1 MSFAN
6 PAFLAALAVLPIG
19 ALLYA
24 QARRRRRRF
33 AVRFPA
39 AATVAAVS
47 VAVPAWRRRIP
58 LALVA
63 LAAAALA
70 VALARPQKTIAV
82 PIERA
87 SVVLITDSSRSM
99 LADDVSPTRLEAARD
114 AADNF
119 VDRAPD
125 KLQIGFV
132 AFSTAPHTVIDPT
145 LEHDTIREAI
155 EGLQADGGTATGD
168 ALIAA
173 LERLKVR
180 RGKDGRRA
188 PAAIILLSDGKTTVG
203 SDPLAAARQAGRLR
217 IPIFTVALGT
227 DQGILPGNGFQ
238 PPVSVPPDPETLRR
252 IAKAS
257 GGRAYEVAD
266 AKELD
271 RIYQT
276 LGSKVGTKREK
287 REVTSAFAGAG
298 LLLLLAGLGTGLRW
312 RGRLP

>member
-6 PAFLAALAVLPIG
+6 PAFLAALAIVPIG
-19 ALLYA
+19 ALIYA
-24 QARRRRRRF
+24 QQRRRRKRY

-39 AATVAAVS
+39 APTLAAIAP
-47 VAVPAWRRRIP
+47 AVPAWRRRVPP
-58 LALVA
+58 LLLAV
-63 LAAAALA
+63 AAASLA
-70 VALARPQKTIAV
+70 VALARPQKTVAV

-99 LADDVSPTRLEAARD
+99 LADDVDPTRLEAATD
-114 AADNF
+114 AAENF

-132 AFSTAPHTVIDPT
+132 GFSTSPHTVIDPT
-145 LEHDTIREAI
+145 VDHDTIRDAI
-155 EGLQADGGTATGD
+155 GGLQADGGTATGD

-203 SDPLAAARQAGRLR
+203 TDPLEAARQARQLR
-217 IPIFTVALGT
+217 IPVFTVALGT
-227 DQGILPGNGFQ
+227 DGGILPGTSFQ
-238 PPVSVPPDPETLRR
+238 PPVSVPPDPETLRQ
-252 IAKAS
+252 IARLS

-266 AKELD
+266 SQELD
-271 RIYQT
+271 RIYQS
-276 LGSKVGTKREK
+276 LGSKVGTKRET
-287 REVTSAFAGAG
+287 REATSAFAGAG
-298 LLLLLAGLGTGLRW
+298 LLLLLAGLATGLRW

>member
-19 ALLYA
+19 ALIYA
-24 QARRRRRRF
+24 QSRRRRKRF

-47 VAVPAWRRRIP
+47 VSVPAWRRRIP
-58 LALVA
+58 MLLLAC
-63 LAAAALA
+63 AATVLA
-70 VALARPQKTIAV
+70 VALARPQKTVAV

-114 AADNF
+114 AAENF

-132 AFSTAPHTVIDPT
+132 GFSTSPHTVIDPT
-145 LEHDTIREAI
+145 LEHDTIRAAI
-155 EGLQADGGTATGD
+155 GSLQADGGTATGD
-168 ALIAA
+168 AVIAA

-203 SDPLAAARQAGRLR
+203 TDPIEAAGQARRLR

-227 DQGILPGNGFQ
+227 DQGVLPGNAFQ
-238 PPVSVPPDPETLRR
+238 PSVSVPPDPETLRQ
-252 IAKAS
+252 IAKTS

-271 RIYQT
+271 RIYQS
-276 LGSKVGTKREK
+276 LGSKVGTKRET

-298 LLLLLAGLGTGLRW
+298 LLLLLAGLATGLRW